1 MQTLT
6 MKLKLAAL
14 ALAGIVVIGAG
25 LSLAPRSVTSQPV
38 VTQDDKP
45 AAGKSGKV
53 DRFGDSLPAGAVI
66 RLGTLGFRESNLAA
80 IGFRKTG
87 ELVGFGEDVAL
98 HIWPADGRPKV
109 ATTLLLGK
117 KEYGW
122 RRAMSA
128 DARFAAGFLTGPKLV
143 VWDISGDKPAEYLSR
158 EVKDVYK
165 LTFSPNREWL
175 AVNDSDRGTKDN
187 LLLCHLPTKEWS
199 ALALGGMY
207 FESLSFTPDGKALA
221 VANSE

>member
-14 ALAGIVVIGAG
+14 GLTAIIVVGAG
-25 LSLAPRSVTSQPV
+25 LSLAPTSVPSQPV
-38 VTQDDKP
+38 LAQDDKP
-45 AAGKSGKV
+45 PAAASGKV
-53 DRFGDSLPAGAVI
+53 DRFGDPLPAGAVI

-117 KEYGW
+117 KE
-122 RRAMSA
+122 
-128 DARFAAGFLTGPKLV
+128 
-143 VWDISGDKPAEYLSR
+143 
-158 EVKDVYK
+158 
-165 LTFSPNREWL
+165 
-175 AVNDSDRGTKDN
+175 
-187 LLLCHLPTKEWS
+187 
-199 ALALGGMY
+199 
-207 FESLSFTPDGKALA
+207 
-221 VANSE
+221 